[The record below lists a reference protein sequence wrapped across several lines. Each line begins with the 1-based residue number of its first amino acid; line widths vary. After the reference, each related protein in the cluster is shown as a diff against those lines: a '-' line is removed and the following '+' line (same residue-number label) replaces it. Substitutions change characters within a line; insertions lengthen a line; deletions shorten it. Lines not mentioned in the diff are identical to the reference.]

1 MIFLEKDNK
10 NKKEIKKQMATN
22 TQTPIAPE
30 HQEKNIL
37 EGILSGLPPQ
47 VRNTLQKFL
56 REILAGIIIFVLA
69 ISLWL
74 GYSTY
79 TTRQENQ
86 AAAAMGTAMQQ
97 PDTAK
102 MISALEKVVHEH
114 NHTVGGKHAQLLL
127 GAVQRDSGQLEA
139 AKKSFNKAKQEFSE
153 DSFLYYSALM
163 GLGYLQEDDAKL
175 DESRQAFKS
184 LNETQLGFEAIAA
197 LDFARVS
204 SALGYNDEALEVYN
218 KYISLKPQSS
228 NLDFV
233 RYQVMKLSSQGK
245 KPEKDLAHE
254 KKNGD

>member
-1 MIFLEKDNK
+1 
-10 NKKEIKKQMATN
+10 MATN
-22 TQTPIAPE
+22 TQTPVAPE
-30 HQEKNIL
+30 HQGKNIL
-37 EGILSGLPPQ
+37 EVILSGLPPQ

-56 REILAGIIIFVLA
+56 REILAGIIIVVLA
-69 ISLWL
+69 ISLWF
-74 GYSTY
+74 GYSAY

-86 AAAAMGTAMQQ
+86 AAAAMGNAMQQ
-97 PDTAK
+97 TDSAK
-102 MISALEKVVHEH
+102 MISALEKVVHKH
-114 NHTVGGKHAQLLL
+114 GHTAVGKHAQLLL

-175 DESRQAFKS
+175 DEARQSFKS
-184 LNETQLGFEAIAA
+184 SSETQLGFEAIAA

-204 SALGYNDEALEVYN
+204 SALGYNDEALAVYN
-218 KYISLKPQSS
+218 NYLSLKPESTQ
-228 NLDFV
+228 LDFV
-233 RYQVMKLSSQGK
+233 RYQIMKLSSDGK